1 MKPRFLIPPSLAERF
16 IALDDVLYEHRAR
29 FLLFLRRLMIVTGL
43 VAAAALVAEFGFY
56 LSPGWLRVVHG
67 VNVLVVWGF
76 LVNNGA
82 QLLLAPNRLEHVK
95 SRWFDLLLTAVLLLG
110 YLATLP
116 FVGSEL
122 ILRFLRVLTGAI
134 EVEPTRVTR
143 IYLAITQVYIFSNL
157 VLGGLRYSH
166 TLLQRRFRPVSAVVL
181 SFVVTILLG
190 CVGLMLPAATTSP
203 GSMPFID
210 ALFTATSAV
219 CVTGLIVVD
228 TATYFTAFGQ
238 TIILVLIQV
247 GGLGLMT
254 LTMFFVIFM
263 ESSGSL
269 RQQAYMR
276 DVLNDAT
283 VTSARQTLKS
293 IILFTLV
300 IELVGAAVFFVWLP
314 EDLIIDRPR
323 WFYSVFHAVSAFCN
337 AGFALWT
344 PNLAS
349 RSIAFSL
356 PLNLNVMALIV
367 LGGLG
372 FTVLR
377 EIVDQATS
385 LRRGRSLRFSVHAR
399 LVFVMTAILI
409 VSGAMGYL
417 VLERTTT
424 LLGLAPYERV
434 ISSFFQS
441 VTCRTA
447 GFNTLDT
454 TAIRVPTALMMILLM
469 GIGGSPGGTAGG
481 VKTTTVGLA
490 FLSALATARGKARI
504 ELFKRCLPEETLHR
518 AMTVLVFAA
527 AVVGFSTFLLT
538 LTEPDREL
546 TRLLFEE
553 VSAFGTVGLSMG
565 VTSSLSTAGKSII
578 IFSMFLG
585 RVGPLTIAI
594 ALSQRKPTGK
604 FQYPTEDVMVM

>member
-1 MKPRFLIPPSLAERF
+1 MPASLAERVV
-16 IALDDVLYEHRAR
+16 ALDDVLYEHRAR
-29 FLLFLRRLMIVTGL
+29 LLRLLHRLMIVTGL
-43 VAAAALVAEFGFY
+43 FAAAALVAEFGFY
-56 LSPGWLRVVHG
+56 LSPGWLHVVHG

-76 LVNNGA
+76 LVNNVA
-82 QLLLAPNRLEHVK
+82 QLLLAPNRLDHAK
-95 SRWFDLLLTAVLLLG
+95 SRWFDLLLTAVLLLS

-122 ILRFLRVLTGAI
+122 VLRFLRALTGAI
-134 EVEPTRVTR
+134 EVEPARMTR
-143 IYLAITQVYIFSNL
+143 IYLAITQVYIFTNL

-166 TLLQRRFRPVSAVVL
+166 ALLQRRFRPVSAVVL
-181 SFVVTILLG
+181 SFVVAILLG
-190 CVGLMLPAATTSP
+190 CGSLILPAATTSP
-203 GSMPFID
+203 GSMPFTD
-210 ALFTATSAV
+210 ALFTAVSAV
-219 CVTGLIVVD
+219 CVTGLVVVD

-238 TIILVLIQV
+238 TALLVLIQI

-263 ESSGSL
+263 EASGSL

-293 IILFTLV
+293 IVLFTFAT
-300 IELVGAAVFFVWLP
+300 EFVGAVVFFLWLP
-314 EDLIIDRPR
+314 EELIIDRPR
-323 WFYSVFHAVSAFCN
+323 WFYAVFHAVSAFCN

-344 PNLAS
+344 SNFAS
-349 RSIAFSL
+349 QSVAFSL
-356 PLNLNVMALIV
+356 PLNLNVMALII

-377 EIVDQATS
+377 EIVEQAKS
-385 LRRGRSLRFSVHAR
+385 LRKRRVLRFSVHAR
-399 LVFVMTAILI
+399 LVFVITTLLIIL
-409 VSGAMGYL
+409 GAVGYL
-417 VLERTTT
+417 VLERTAT
-424 LLGLAPYERV
+424 LAGRTPYERV

-447 GFNTLDT
+447 GFNTLDI

-538 LTEPDREL
+538 LTEPGVEL

-565 VTSSLSTAGKSII
+565 VTSSLSTAGKYVL

-585 RVGPLTIAI
+585 RVGPLTLAI

-604 FQYPTEDVMVM
+604 FQYPVEDVMVM